1 MFELKLGITLVVVG
15 FIIMKFISKLYTRNE
30 EILVHLQMVDDDDYP
45 TYKSIVL
52 VLSLVS
58 QVVGLVYIL
67 IALWKFF

>member
-52 VLSLVS
+52 VLSIVS